1 MKKVTLFI
9 LTIFFITKS
18 FAQLNTKANEIS
30 QQLTADTLKN
40 IDNPEDYI
48 KKETIG
54 GKLDFNKLLEN
65 EPSTLFLF
73 DGVAYNKKDFGI
85 FLWGKKVRIL
95 GITSSK
101 RATVLWEEINNRPLT
116 KPEKKSL
123 ERGFDS
129 KG

>member
-1 MKKVTLFI
+1 MKKITLII
-9 LTIFFITKS
+9 LTVFFLTKA
-18 FAQLNTKANEIS
+18 FGQINTKPNEIS
-30 QQLTADTLKN
+30 QQLNADTLKN
-40 IDNPEDYI
+40 IDNPEEYI

-65 EPSTLFLF
+65 ERSTLFLF

-95 GITSSK
+95 GISSSK
-101 RATVLWEEINNRPLT
+101 RATLLWEEINNRQLT
-116 KPEKKSL
+116 QPEKRAL
-123 ERGFDS
+123 ERGFDN